1 MTKSST
7 FLRSWIGFPN
17 SFYKDVFHDCYISIE
32 PEKLIHIVLKKQ
44 ENNQHEEV
52 FNKLKENKYFMHSK
66 DITSHLCVFTFSIP
80 EDREEDFD
88 KFVIGRYSQFTDSS
102 KELIL
107 MSHEDMKNV
116 KNLAIILYPEKKHRD
131 ALASSLNAEIK
142 SDAEIY
148 SKPDITE
155 ELLPES
161 YK

>member
-7 FLRSWIGFPN
+7 FLRSWIGFSN
-17 SFYKDVFHDCYISIE
+17 NFYKDVFHDCYISLE
-32 PEKLIHIVLKKQ
+32 PEKLIHIVLKK
-44 ENNQHEEV
+44 EEDNKHEEV
-52 FNKLKENKYFMHSK
+52 FNKLKENKYFMYSK
-66 DITSHLCVFTFSIP
+66 DITSFLCVFTFSIP
-80 EDREEDFD
+80 EDKEDDFD
-88 KFVIGRYSQFTDSS
+88 KFVVGQYSKFTDSS

-107 MSHEDMKNV
+107 MSHENMNNV

-131 ALASSLNAEIK
+131 ALASSLGAELK

-148 SKPDITE
+148 SRPDITE